1 MQTLKA
7 SHTNKGKTIEVSAQQ
22 VRRRLSQVT
31 SYAQQ
36 ALWFAQSF
44 GLIPEYVQARKAISG
59 SLIKVPLA
67 PSDNTSCTAS
77 IPGPTA
83 ADHDKIAQ
91 VLYILDKFAVS
102 DEAYHELA
110 SISEGSV
117 PLYKVK
123 RMQSVSTEIER
134 LPGSYSGAY
143 CSFPDTL
150 KSLLMNAVSNNTVVA
165 IKGGKKS
172 MFRW

>member
-1 MQTLKA
+1 MHSKHFG
-7 SHTNKGKTIEVSAQQ
+7 SHKT
-22 VRRRLSQVT
+22 
-31 SYAQQ
+31 
-36 ALWFAQSF
+36 F

-59 SLIKVPLA
+59 SPIKVPLA
-67 PSDNTSCTAS
+67 PSDNTSHTGS

-117 PLYKVK
+117 PLYKVN
-123 RMQSVSTEIER
+123 RMRSSLNVSTEIER

-143 CSFPDTL
+143 RSFPDTL
-150 KSLLMNAVSNNTVVA
+150 KSLLMNAVSYNTVVA
-165 IKGGKKS
+165 IKGRKKINV
-172 MFRW
+172 